1 MLGTLK
7 LLWFRL
13 AVQRYRL
20 KRLVLFINQ
29 SELKEHAIVICLF
42 LKHIFEWRSLQSV
55 PSVFGG
61 PNTRE

>member
-20 KRLVLFINQ
+20 KRLVRFLNQ
-29 SELKEHAIVICLF
+29 SELK
-42 LKHIFEWRSLQSV
+42 
-55 PSVFGG
+55 
-61 PNTRE
+61 